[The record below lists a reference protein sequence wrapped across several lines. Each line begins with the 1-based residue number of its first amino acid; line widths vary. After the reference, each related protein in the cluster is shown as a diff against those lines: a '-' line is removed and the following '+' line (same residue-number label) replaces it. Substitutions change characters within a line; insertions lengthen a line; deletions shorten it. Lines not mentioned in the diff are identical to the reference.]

1 MTTFTT
7 RDATVTLRD
16 QSDYTG
22 WMLQLQARCIAHNIW
37 DKIDPKTTTQPLRRP
52 TDLRIPILADYQAAS
67 GIEEPGRLSELS
79 NSGQKAFKEDL
90 EYYRMSMEQYKSDRH
105 QYEKEQ
111 SSFQHIMTLIQSSVS
126 PHLLR
131 TCCLPDKTL
140 REWIINLKLTV
151 GVSDRTEKERARERY
166 LASLKPMRTP
176 NQWDTWL
183 AEYDQAAT
191 EAEVYSVP
199 EVSQLDAMSKDFLVA
214 VQKTAPIWAVNFQEN
229 GRWAAGMSRKEMM
242 NRFREHMMMH
252 HPLFRSGKHK
262 AAMAAYDES
271 THDDTTLAGG
281 ASYQPLRGTPSSG
294 VTAPSTNLNPGN
306 TSQTKYRGR
315 PRKQPQTSQ
324 AMRKPAQKRS
334 SAQSEGTT
342 SGQKCPACYQY
353 HELRACYYVNPDL
366 APEWWT
372 PNEAT
377 NELVQFKCRK
387 ITDVDAAF
395 TTIARSGTAEH
406 TYPLARSFILDSGAT
421 CHITNN
427 PDRIYNYRPSS
438 LGDYIWAGSIKIWIR
453 GYGTTDITLQH
464 QHRTTKLV
472 LRDVAI
478 CPEIVCNLVSFRLLR
493 QRGIWWD
500 TKSNPTNLRGPDD
513 QVIGNLLEN
522 FGQWVLE
529 YNPLAQAFVHTK
541 AITARTQRG
550 PKKASAMLWHKR
562 LGHPGPAAIEH
573 LVQQSEGVRVQGET
587 TVQCDSCGRAKSKR
601 QIRRLPRT
609 NDEGPGERLAIDFH
623 TYEVQAITKEKSQML
638 ITDPKSII
646 RLLTTFFSFMKNH
659 YNISVKTIE
668 SDNEITT
675 VKPDVERW
683 LATQGIRVEPSAP
696 DTQAQNGGAERSGG
710 VNKEKARAMRLD
722 ANLSWELW
730 PEITRAA
737 VYLYNRTPNYNN
749 HWKTPYEVFFTRVA
763 FSNGIVT
770 SLRKPNLT
778 HLKAYGC
785 KAFAMT
791 DDTHRGK
798 SRLQRLDP
806 KAWIGYLVGYRSSN
820 IYRIWIPSLAKV
832 ISTRDVVF
840 DEQSIFDG
848 KTEDLMDN
856 LMHNTLEEIATH
868 VRTIELPTPAQQP
881 ETESFYE
888 DSPPEESLAQDSE
901 GDQPGYYQGR
911 KIRDSYPTPPATPP
925 PAALLARLMAGASLD
940 EKDRQGTPK
949 TAPWA
954 AAFMAGTQAGKV
966 GEYRGVAMDKAAI
979 VRMLAKGLKP
989 HRRGD
994 LNARHELF
1002 EPGSTSANRG
1012 AEIARWATQNDIPYI
1027 GEAGNPTHRA
1037 GHVLDVSF
1045 SNIPF
1050 ARTTVREDMYTGSDH
1065 FTLVTVLPSRGR
1077 AVLEQHHYRVHERN
1091 IDRFAGLVQLYTVG
1105 VQPISNSAPADVIDA
1120 SIARIT
1126 QAIGDAMH
1134 AAGTPNRE
1142 KGHSAPWWTEDC
1154 RVAYKRHIQEKSDYG
1169 QSPSEATLIRGRA
1182 AGNRRIPRSKVQ
1194 RVAQLLPA
1202 TPRNVLASPHFSDGS
1217 RQDPT
1222 QGQGKDIAA
1231 QNFTIWWESLG
1242 QETITVFSDGSEQQ
1256 INGTRVVTYG
1266 YAIYQGQA
1274 AVATGQGSLNAL
1286 SHVFDA
1292 EAIGACRGLKH
1303 ALQLSLPSQREIVL
1317 CIDSTSVIWGIR
1329 GTAPTSSQWA
1339 FLQIHGAM
1347 EAYNVKTRWAP
1358 GHMKIV
1364 GNELAD
1370 QLADSEAKDPHQ
1382 PYGMAASPTRSGI
1395 RTVGRRLLEHTR
1407 DTWWQDKSSRL
1418 SAWYTQWQLPYDTR
1432 RTPAALWLPRRILA
1446 KVLMIRSTHGDF
1458 EWYHRKF
1465 NHEDTSKCLCG
1476 RPKTPEHLVFCK
1488 RATTHFKK
1496 WPLRPIVPPRTR
1508 QEGLAYLAQTPQ
1520 QSIGSA

>member
-1 MTTFTT
+1 MANVETPERAPRSAQPPHT
-7 RDATVTLRD
+7 R
-16 QSDYTG
+16 SEEPESP
-22 WMLQLQARCIAHNIW
+22 IN
-37 DKIDPKTTTQPLRRP
+37 
-52 TDLRIPILADYQAAS
+52 TDLRGNKRRQRAHTRAEPSIGSTAPTSYNQAVSEAVRQRIQAAQKATNLHHS
-67 GIEEPGRLSELS
+67 IITDLATAVDRCLGKYTDPDGARVAKDLQQKVLRAINTSLITPLITPP
-79 NSGQKAFKEDL
+79 NSG
-90 EYYRMSMEQYKSDRH
+90 SD
-105 QYEKEQ
+105 
-111 SSFQHIMTLIQSSVS
+111 S
-126 PHLLR
+126 
-131 TCCLPDKTL
+131 
-140 REWIINLKLTV
+140 
-151 GVSDRTEKERARERY
+151 
-166 LASLKPMRTP
+166 
-176 NQWDTWL
+176 
-183 AEYDQAAT
+183 
-191 EAEVYSVP
+191 
-199 EVSQLDAMSKDFLVA
+199 
-214 VQKTAPIWAVNFQEN
+214 
-229 GRWAAGMSRKEMM
+229 
-242 NRFREHMMMH
+242 
-252 HPLFRSGKHK
+252 
-262 AAMAAYDES
+262 
-271 THDDTTLAGG
+271 DTTH
-281 ASYQPLRGTPSSG
+281 
-294 VTAPSTNLNPGN
+294 
-306 TSQTKYRGR
+306 
-315 PRKQPQTSQ
+315 
-324 AMRKPAQKRS
+324 RS
-334 SAQSEGTT
+334 
-342 SGQKCPACYQY
+342 
-353 HELRACYYVNPDL
+353 
-366 APEWWT
+366 
-372 PNEAT
+372 
-377 NELVQFKCRK
+377 
-387 ITDVDAAF
+387 
-395 TTIARSGTAEH
+395 
-406 TYPLARSFILDSGAT
+406 
-421 CHITNN
+421 
-427 PDRIYNYRPSS
+427 
-438 LGDYIWAGSIKIWIR
+438 WA
-453 GYGTTDITLQH
+453 
-464 QHRTTKLV
+464 
-472 LRDVAI
+472 DVA
-478 CPEIVCNLVSFRLLR
+478 
-493 QRGIWWD
+493 
-500 TKSNPTNLRGPDD
+500 
-513 QVIGNLLEN
+513 
-522 FGQWVLE
+522 
-529 YNPLAQAFVHTK
+529 
-541 AITARTQRG
+541 RT
-550 PKKASAMLWHKR
+550 L
-562 LGHPGPAAIEH
+562 
-573 LVQQSEGVRVQGET
+573 
-587 TVQCDSCGRAKSKR
+587 
-601 QIRRLPRT
+601 
-609 NDEGPGERLAIDFH
+609 
-623 TYEVQAITKEKSQML
+623 
-638 ITDPKSII
+638 
-646 RLLTTFFSFMKNH
+646 KN
-659 YNISVKTIE
+659 
-668 SDNEITT
+668 
-675 VKPDVERW
+675 
-683 LATQGIRVEPSAP
+683 
-696 DTQAQNGGAERSGG
+696 
-710 VNKEKARAMRLD
+710 
-722 ANLSWELW
+722 
-730 PEITRAA
+730 
-737 VYLYNRTPNYNN
+737 
-749 HWKTPYEVFFTRVA
+749 
-763 FSNGIVT
+763 
-770 SLRKPNLT
+770 
-778 HLKAYGC
+778 
-785 KAFAMT
+785 
-791 DDTHRGK
+791 
-798 SRLQRLDP
+798 
-806 KAWIGYLVGYRSSN
+806 
-820 IYRIWIPSLAKV
+820 
-832 ISTRDVVF
+832 
-840 DEQSIFDG
+840 
-848 KTEDLMDN
+848 
-856 LMHNTLEEIATH
+856 
-868 VRTIELPTPAQQP
+868 
-881 ETESFYE
+881 
-888 DSPPEESLAQDSE
+888 
-901 GDQPGYYQGR
+901 
-911 KIRDSYPTPPATPP
+911 PTPPARGAATTKAATAAPKQLAQTPRRPLNTDNRILIAVGAEARLQRASPFAARMAIVKAIKEITPSDIPTAKHIKTGWAITPRNDKIKALLMGQENRELMIRAVEGESARLPERWVNYAVQGVESSYRTITGESIPTTIDDIVSEALSQTGIEPASCRPSRHGPTEGRTTWIISFTRPVRSFRLFGTGDYAHEIKKNSPTMLHDPGCLGKTTATHQGPHGEQCKDTPKCANCHGPFPATHDKCPAAPTRANGRLIQPTKGELKVIREAGDRASEAMQPARGRQTGSTVETSIEITDGDIANTTEPVGTPTDASKRSRQDVNNLNTATVREPATTLGTRRSKRTAATTQDLNLARMSARSVQPSTADQDPNTSSSEHADTEMSLGSICIQEPFTLTGTRTSTHPGFHMISPVISWNNPTTWGTDRPRVLTYTRKSPNIRATLIHPRISRDVLWIEANGYRILNVYRQPQNDSTFQYLTALTPP
-925 PAALLARLMAGASLD
+925 RNCLIG
-940 EKDRQGTPK
+940 
-949 TAPWA
+949 
-954 AAFMAGTQAGKV
+954 
-966 GEYRGVAMDKAAI
+966 
-979 VRMLAKGLKP
+979 
-989 HRRGD
+989 GD

-1508 QEGLAYLAQTPQ
+1508 QEGLAYLAQLIDQPQ
-1520 QSIGSA
+1520 EFETFVKVTNSFYNE